1 MRCVG
6 LLFVGIVAWGMGVLF
21 AQSTPASPDSEFGV
35 RSGIALEE
43 LTPIQIENLVTLGRV
58 WGFLK
63 YHHPRVTAGERSW
76 DYDLFRIMPLILAA
90 PNRDEAN
97 IAMSHW
103 IDGLGPVPDCVSCVH
118 LEQRDI
124 ALVPDLGWIYNQTA
138 LGELLS
144 GRLQR
149 IYADRVADQQF
160 YVSLVKHVGNPSFLH
175 EDSYAAIQH
184 PDSGYQLLA
193 LYRFWNIMQ
202 YWSPYRS
209 VAKQEWVE
217 VLAEFIP
224 KVALAKDKDAYQ
236 LAMMGLI
243 AKANDTHANLW
254 SSIRLRPP
262 AGDCVVPIDVR
273 FVDQQAVVAGNK
285 ELLMF
290 KVGDVI
296 EAVDGVP
303 LTRLLTDWRPLY
315 ADSNEAARARDT
327 GRSLSR
333 GKCGTA
339 KLQILRDGE
348 EIEIASDR
356 LPQAK
361 KPAILTH
368 DLAGDTFRLLSKDVA
383 YLKLS
388 SVKAADV
395 PRYIDQAKGTKGLVV
410 DIRNYPSEFV
420 VFALGSL
427 LVTKHTPFATFTLPD
442 LSNPGA
448 FHFGYTVAL
457 DPKSPHYDGKVIILV
472 DESTQSQA
480 EYTTMA
486 LQATPNAIVVGSQTA
501 GADGNVSPIPL
512 PGGLSSMISG
522 IGVYYPDKA
531 PTQRVGVRID
541 VKAKPSLNGIRTG
554 RDEVLEVGIRQ
565 IIGDG
570 ASAEM
575 IEKMARP

>member
-1 MRCVG
+1 
-6 LLFVGIVAWGMGVLF
+6 VAWTVVFF
-21 AQSTPASPDSEFGV
+21 AQSTPPAADSEFGV
-35 RSGIALEE
+35 RSGIALGE

-76 DYDLFRIMPLILAA
+76 DYDLFRIMPVVLAA
-90 PNRDEAN
+90 PDRNDAN
-97 IAMSHW
+97 IAMARW
-103 IDGLGPVPDCVSCVH
+103 IDELGPVSDCVSCVH

-124 ALVPDLGWIYNQTA
+124 ALAPDLGWIDDRTA
-138 LGELLS
+138 LGDLLS

-149 IYADRVADQQF
+149 IYANRVAGQQF
-160 YVSLVKHVGNPSFLH
+160 YVSLVMHVGNPSFHH
-175 EDSYAAIQH
+175 EDTYAAIQF

-202 YWSPYRS
+202 YWSPYRA
-209 VAKQEWVE
+209 VAEQAWAE

-224 KVALAKDKDAYQ
+224 KVALAKDKDAFQ
-236 LAMMGLI
+236 LAMMVLI

-262 AGDCVVPIDVR
+262 AGDCVLPIDVR
-273 FVDQQAVVAGNK
+273 FVDRQAVVTGNK
-285 ELLMF
+285 ELSMF
-290 KVGDVI
+290 RVGDVI

-303 LTRLLTDWRPLY
+303 LTRLLPDWKPFY
-315 ADSNEAARARDT
+315 ADSNDAARSRDT
-327 GRSLSR
+327 GRSLTR
-333 GKCGTA
+333 GRCGGA

-356 LPQAK
+356 LPQAER
-361 KPAILTH
+361 PALLTH

-388 SVKAADV
+388 SVKATDV
-395 PRYIDQAKGTKGLVV
+395 RNYIDQAKGTNGLVV

-427 LVTKHTPFATFTLPD
+427 VVTKDTPFARFTVAD

-448 FHFGYTVAL
+448 FHFGNAIAL
-457 DPKSPHYDGKVIILV
+457 NPGTTYYRGKVVILV
-472 DESTQSQA
+472 DENTQSQA

-486 LQATPNAIVVGSQTA
+486 LQSTPNAIVVGSQTA

-512 PGGLSSMISG
+512 PGGLSTLISG

-541 VKAKPSLNGIRTG
+541 VKVEPSLNSIRAG

-565 IIGDG
+565 ILGDG
-570 ASAEM
+570 ASSEM